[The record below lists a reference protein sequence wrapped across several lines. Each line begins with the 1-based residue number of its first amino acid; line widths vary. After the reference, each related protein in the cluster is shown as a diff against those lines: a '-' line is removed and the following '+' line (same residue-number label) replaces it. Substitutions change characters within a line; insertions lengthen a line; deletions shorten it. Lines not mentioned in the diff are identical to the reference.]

1 MAKTKE
7 PKIETKVCDVTG
19 IKAPITAFYSKQ
31 SHLKAVDKLRRASN
45 ATKPQIAKFY
55 QELQILN

>member
-1 MAKTKE
+1 MAKTRR

-19 IKAPITAFYSKQ
+19 IEAPTTAFYSKQ
-31 SHLKAVDKLRRASN
+31 SHLKAVDKLRRVSN